1 MIRQDMKCVGIWMA
15 VGLSVL
21 QIAGCGASPDNS
33 PGEQVTDHIAES
45 TIQQDDP
52 AGMPPE
58 ESDES
63 DIEQAVQHL
72 LTVWSDHLDILEKM
86 YASELWA
93 LDYVEAY
100 LESGDWKDLV
110 RARTACIASAR
121 YLSELSMTED
131 DLSEEEYL
139 VLAERGIDTG
149 YQSVEF
155 ASVPVF
161 VDEAHNVIRNQLLVG
176 LECDIY
182 LENAIEALRERI
194 SAEKDS
200 ISVMSQYICITTN
213 YLLVTL
219 GDDAVSEPYWS
230 ALREHYPVLA
240 SRQVQWSAN
249 ESELEAAADACMDR
263 YEDIV
268 CRQADLVSGA
278 EAELFHMTQIVE
290 EENLEALAASAHS
303 MVNVPDLLPYPEWY
317 DPHTSGY
324 LSVLIGEDGSVTYP
338 ESGDDLGDGQYGVY
352 MQAEGVTE
360 EQAAAYIDIAR
371 RYVLDAWK
379 AEDSGS
385 WYIRMPDYD
394 VKIDCEGE
402 MATIFFNGEDVT
414 FAPVWYLLK

>member
-52 AGMPPE
+52 AGVPPE
-58 ESDES
+58 ESDGA

-121 YLSELSMTED
+121 YLSELSMTEE

-161 VDEAHNVIRNQLLVG
+161 VMRRTMSFEINCWWGWSVIFILKTP
-176 LECDIY
+176 
-182 LENAIEALRERI
+182 LR
-194 SAEKDS
+194 
-200 ISVMSQYICITTN
+200 
-213 YLLVTL
+213 L
-219 GDDAVSEPYWS
+219 
-230 ALREHYPVLA
+230 
-240 SRQVQWSAN
+240 
-249 ESELEAAADACMDR
+249 
-263 YEDIV
+263 
-268 CRQADLVSGA
+268 
-278 EAELFHMTQIVE
+278 
-290 EENLEALAASAHS
+290 
-303 MVNVPDLLPYPEWY
+303 
-317 DPHTSGY
+317 
-324 LSVLIGEDGSVTYP
+324 
-338 ESGDDLGDGQYGVY
+338 
-352 MQAEGVTE
+352 
-360 EQAAAYIDIAR
+360 
-371 RYVLDAWK
+371 
-379 AEDSGS
+379 
-385 WYIRMPDYD
+385 
-394 VKIDCEGE
+394 
-402 MATIFFNGEDVT
+402 
-414 FAPVWYLLK
+414 